1 MNILDHAKQIVYDR
15 AEEKQRQ
22 YGNFHTSME
31 HTRDVFNALTGKNL
45 TTQDIYLV
53 IICLKLSR
61 ECVTHKYD
69 NMLDV
74 IAYLASLNDY
84 QEKQKDN
91 GTDS

>member
-1 MNILDHAKQIVYDR
+1 MNILEHAAQIVYER
-15 AEEKQRQ
+15 KEEKERQ
-22 YGNFHTSME
+22 YGDFHTSME
-31 HTRDVFNALTGKNL
+31 HTRDVFNALTKKDL

-74 IAYLASLNDY
+74 IAYLASLNDLF
-84 QEKQKDN
+84 EKEK
-91 GTDS
+91 